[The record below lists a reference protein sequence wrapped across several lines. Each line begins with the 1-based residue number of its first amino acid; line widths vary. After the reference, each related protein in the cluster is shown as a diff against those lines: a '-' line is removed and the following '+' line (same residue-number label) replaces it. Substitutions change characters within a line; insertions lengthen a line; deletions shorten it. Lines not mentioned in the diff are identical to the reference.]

1 MAASH
6 PEGERAR
13 SWTGRAGAMNQRAG
27 NCGRVLAVAED
38 DRALLERWCS
48 GERDAGDELLE
59 RHFAS
64 LYRFF
69 QSKCHGGDTDELVQ
83 ATLVACLDAKDRF
96 RGDASFRTFLF
107 GVARHKMYRH
117 LRDRKRDAE
126 LDVSTTSVAELV
138 TTRRTVMA
146 RDQAHRALLEA
157 LRQLP
162 VEQQTLLELH
172 YWEEL
177 DTIELAGVFE
187 SPPATIRT
195 WLFRARARLRELLSV
210 TAPELLDHLEELSRK
225 ARPSA

>member
-1 MAASH
+1 MT
-6 PEGERAR
+6 AR
-13 SWTGRAGAMNQRAG
+13 RWTRSTG
-27 NCGRVLAVAED
+27 NCGTVSRLADE
-38 DRALLERWCS
+38 DRALLERWCN
-48 GERDAGDELLE
+48 GERDAGDALLE
-59 RHFAS
+59 RHFVS

-107 GVARHKMYRH
+107 GIARHKLYRY

-157 LRQLP
+157 LQQLP

-177 DTIELAGVFE
+177 DTLELAGVFD